1 MQPFKASKTQMVI
14 RVGYQPNGSTEN
26 KFIYY
31 IKDKNIKR
39 VIQRGF
45 YREQVLANK
54 HRFIFQ
60 PRTFCNKDNHK
71 GVGHVHGTHKTF

>member
-26 KFIYY
+26 KLIYC
-31 IKDKNIKR
+31 IKDRNIKR

-45 YREQVLANK
+45 IGNK
-54 HRFIFQ
+54 FWQISVDASFSQ
-60 PRTFCNKDNHK
+60 GLFVIKITTK
-71 GVGHVHGTHKTF
+71 V